1 MYLFW
6 DHSLFCV
13 CSKSIITKNE
23 VFLATY
29 LYLLLPSYIKITGL
43 ELEPQSLAQL
53 LTLFKCRLGY
63 AILLGL
69 TVCFDGIVHYEVEK
83 IVIINLVNSRIWF
96 SVSFTK

>member
-6 DHSLFCV
+6 DHLLFCV

-29 LYLLLPSYIKITGL
+29 LSLLLPFYIKTIG
-43 ELEPQSLAQL
+43 LEPQSLAQL
-53 LTLFKCRLGY
+53 LTLFRCKFGY

-69 TVCFDGIVHYEVEK
+69 TICFDGIVHQEVEK
-83 IVIINLVNSRIWF
+83 IVIINLVNSKI
-96 SVSFTK
+96 